1 MSRKRF
7 YTAAAATPDGGIAL
21 DGKPVKTPGKQPLR
35 VPAPSLAAAIA
46 AEWEAQ
52 RGTIEPET
60 MILTKL
66 ANTALDRVAPERARI
81 IDEMVEYAGSDLVC
95 YRADRPPR
103 LAALQ
108 ASAWDPVLSW
118 AHTALDAGFTTVIGV
133 VHESQQP
140 TALEAIRR
148 HLAAQDDFRLTA
160 LHNIMTLTGSC
171 LLAAMTGAGAISGD
185 EAWAAV
191 HVDEDYQIAEWGTDE
206 EALKRR
212 AARQAEFA
220 QCLRFLTLLET

>member
-7 YTAAAATPDGGIAL
+7 YTTAAATPDGGIAL
-21 DGKPVKTPGKQPLR
+21 DGKPVKTPGKQMLR
-35 VPAPSLAAAIA
+35 VPSPALAIAIA

-52 RGTIEPET
+52 RGTLEPER

-95 YRADRPPR
+95 YRADRPPQ
-103 LAALQ
+103 LVMLQ
-108 ASAWDPVLSW
+108 TSAWDPVLAW
-118 AHTALDAGFTTVIGV
+118 AHTALDAGFITIVGV
-133 VHESQQP
+133 VHKPQQA
-140 TALEAIRR
+140 TALEAVRR

-160 LHNIMTLTGSC
+160 LHNIMTLNGSC
-171 LLAAMTGAGAISGD
+171 LLAAMIGACAILGD
-185 EAWAAV
+185 EAWAAA
-191 HVDEDYQIAEWGTDE
+191 HVDEDYQIAEWGADD

-220 QCLRFLTLLET
+220 QCLRFLTLLKT